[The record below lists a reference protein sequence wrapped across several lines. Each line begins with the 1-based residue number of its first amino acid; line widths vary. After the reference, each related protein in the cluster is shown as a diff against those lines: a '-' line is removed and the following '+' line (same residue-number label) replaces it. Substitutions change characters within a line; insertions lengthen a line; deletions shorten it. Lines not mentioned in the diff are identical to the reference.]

1 MRKRSGNLAVSQT
14 NAGTDIRCLGLGPFL
29 TVESKDTISAKGRT
43 QEADFLLNSGAITT
57 TLGDVGVPVL
67 VIEDFTST
75 AEIDAALRDLYD
87 I

>member
-1 MRKRSGNLAVSQT
+1 M
-14 NAGTDIRCLGLGPFL
+14 
-29 TVESKDTISAKGRT
+29 ESKDTISAKGRA